1 MRRDARENLS
11 KLTAAAAQVF
21 AAQGLGAPL
30 DEIARTAG
38 VSTGTLYNR
47 FGTREA
53 LIDAVIPELAASR
66 MAEIAAEADA
76 QPDPWSRFRCYV
88 TGLLAMQAACP
99 ALDDAIARRYPDS
112 RQVATLCDGALA
124 HASRLLTA
132 AQEAGTVRAD
142 AGPADLT
149 ALFLATSGILR
160 SAGRTGDEAWKRHLG
175 YVFDGLR
182 AASAGK

>member
-1 MRRDARENLS
+1 VRRDARENLS

-47 FGTREA
+47 FGSREA
-53 LIDAVIPELAASR
+53 LIDAVVPELAASR

-76 QPDPWSRFRCYV
+76 QPDPWARFHCYV

-99 ALDDAIARRYPDS
+99 ALDDVIARRYPDS
-112 RQVATLCDGALA
+112 HEVATLCDGALA
-124 HASRLLTA
+124 RASALLAA
-132 AQEAGTVRAD
+132 AQAAGAVRSD
-142 AGPADLT
+142 VGPADLT

-160 SAGRTGDEAWKRHLG
+160 SGAKVDEAARTRHIG

-182 AASAGK
+182 ATP